1 MCIGTC
7 IMAGSEEIVPQE
19 YEEQEGSLHH
29 LEVNPGGATGGGGAV
44 EELPECP
51 EHYPTTFIKGKPWSI
66 SPLSYISK
74 ELIY

>member
-1 MCIGTC
+1 
-7 IMAGSEEIVPQE
+7 MAGSKEIVPQE

-51 EHYPTTFIKGKPWSI
+51 EYYPTTFIKGKPRSI
-66 SPLSYISK
+66 FTLSYISK